1 VDRGA
6 VLSRAEAPCGSD
18 GASSRACAEAP
29 WTEAAESSAL
39 RSPSASSRA
48 CAEARRGAAQGGGG
62 GGGGGLGAGGGLP
75 QRRHGLRLQ
84 ERGAGKAAVRGAGKG
99 TVRGAGKGTVR
110 GSGSEVPHCKST
122 RPPST
127 GSRGRSR
134 PARPAHGAWPARARR
149 RVRPADH
156 AHLEHASA
164 HTPVQAHPLHVPLHA
179 GAHARTSISLFR
191 FAEPMPSLACTRTRR
206 ARRGMPTSLLLRAS
220 IARLRLPGP
229 PDAGQAH
236 HGPGARP
243 VPYKE
248 QQ

>member
-1 VDRGA
+1 V
-6 VLSRAEAPCGSD
+6 VSRAEEPCGSD

-29 WTEAAESSAL
+29 WTEAAESSAI

-75 QRRHGLRLQ
+75 QRRHGFRLQ
-84 ERGAGKAAVRGAGKG
+84 ERGAGKAAA
-99 TVRGAGKGTVR
+99 RGAGKGTVR

-248 QQ
+248 Q